1 MKPGWLIWMT
11 DNITFKIPEVPAG
24 LIEKSVSV
32 PRRGAEIPEVR
43 DYKEQDPE
51 KKECCF

>member
-1 MKPGWLIWMT
+1 MT
-11 DNITFKIPEVPAG
+11 DDNVTFQIAEVVTG
-24 LIEKSVSV
+24 LVKKCVSV
-32 PRRGAEIPEVR
+32 PWRAPEIPEVR